1 MLPLQLRRVGLWSS
15 RSDMSKFCV
24 FLMVVGCAFGRPEAA
39 GIIGY
44 GPRCVHE
51 PETIVVK
58 VCHFEPVEACTSEP
72 KVVVHHVTFTK
83 ECKEVDVN
91 VCAHGFHHGKRSA
104 DAEADPGYIVP
115 KCETVKK
122 EVCRPVPA
130 KEPVEKAGN
139 LHPHQKGG
147 LRRR

>member
-15 RSDMSKFCV
+15 RSDMLQFCV

-72 KVVVHHVTFTK
+72 KVSAITSHLLKSARRLMSTSALMDFT
-83 ECKEVDVN
+83 
-91 VCAHGFHHGKRSA
+91 
-104 DAEADPGYIVP
+104 
-115 KCETVKK
+115 T
-122 EVCRPVPA
+122 A
-130 KEPVEKAGN
+130 KDLLTLK
-139 LHPHQKGG
+139 
-147 LRRR
+147 